1 MSKQENKATEAQGA
15 EIAIANENG
24 NDLVETWANNIKAFS
39 EVEIKDF
46 IELSSSYLK
55 FQENTRYNL
64 VATGLT
70 TFVDDNGEEKAAVS
84 LMNENKESLINA
96 NAVLVNSVK
105 KLADSLPAG
114 IVVLTGGKIKGAN
127 GSYLSMKVY
136 RAQ

>member
-1 MSKQENKATEAQGA
+1 MSKQEKATEAQGA
-15 EIAIANENG
+15 ELAIANNG

-55 FQENTRYNL
+55 FEENKRYNL

-105 KLADSLPAG
+105 KLADTLPAG

>member
-1 MSKQENKATEAQGA
+1 MSKQEKNVTEAQGA
-15 EIAIANENG
+15 EVALANNG

>member
-1 MSKQENKATEAQGA
+1 MSKQENKVTEAQGA
-15 EIAIANENG
+15 EVALANNG

-84 LMNENKESLINA
+84 LMNDNKESLINA

>member
-15 EIAIANENG
+15 EIATTNG
-24 NDLVETWANNIKAFS
+24 NDLVETWANNIKAFA